1 MLVTPKIFL
10 KSRFFLISNRK
21 NALKKL
27 LIRHRFAKWTSET
40 MKMILVISLDIL
52 IPSTGKYRDHYLEKI
67 KKIIISPQNCQ
78 KSVIFTQIGEFS
90 LFRSNIWAWKYF
102 LYQKICVVKLKKF
115 FLNSRFMYLLNIL
128 GEGLQNLDFSRFH
141 KAKMYSPTWW

>member
-1 MLVTPKIFL
+1 
-10 KSRFFLISNRK
+10 
-21 NALKKL
+21 
-27 LIRHRFAKWTSET
+27 

-90 LFRSNIWAWKYF
+90 VFRSTIWAF

-115 FLNSRFMYLLNIL
+115 FLKSRFMYLLNIL

-141 KAKMYSPTWW
+141 KAKMNSRTW